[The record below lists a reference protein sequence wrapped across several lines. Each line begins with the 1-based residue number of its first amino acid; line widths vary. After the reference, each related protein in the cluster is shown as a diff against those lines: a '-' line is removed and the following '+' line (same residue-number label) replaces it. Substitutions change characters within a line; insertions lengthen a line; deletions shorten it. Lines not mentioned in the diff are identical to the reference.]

1 MLRALNCSR
10 IPLLQILILPL
21 RAIKFFAFHALSQ
34 IIMSEI
40 FLPLFIEKQ
49 GIFYFLFSAFFLFFC
64 CSSRYQFDVLFY
76 LFSFFFYFLFYFS
89 HSSYIFLDISPLF
102 LALFVD
108 SATRALVDRRYFR
121 DFERLFSLS

>member
-64 CSSRYQFDVLFY
+64 SSSRYQFDVLFY

-89 HSSYIFLDISPLF
+89 HSSYIFLDVSPLF

-108 SATRALVDRRYFR
+108 SATRALVDR
-121 DFERLFSLS
+121 DFKRLFSLS